1 MNIVKSVAVAATLAA
16 GSLTAPVVWAD
27 SHTKG
32 PGFVSVVA
40 SELKWADAPSVGPGA
55 QIAVLEGDLKAAVPI
70 TFRLKVPP
78 NLKVGVH
85 THPVFERVTVLSGTF
100 YFATGD
106 KFDSAK
112 TKAYKAGDAV
122 MIPAGMPMYVETKK
136 EGAVVQIHGTG
147 PWGISFL
154 DPKDAPGKK

>member
-1 MNIVKSVAVAATLAA
+1 MNIVKGVAIAVTLAT

-27 SHTKG
+27 SHNKA
-32 PGFVSVVA
+32 PGFISVVA
-40 SELKWADAPSVGPGA
+40 SELKWADAPSVGPGV
-55 QIAVLEGDLKAAVPI
+55 QIALIEGDLKAAVPI

-78 NLKVGVH
+78 NFKVGVH
-85 THPVFERVTVLSGTF
+85 THPVFEHVTVLSGTF

-122 MIPAGMPMYVETKK
+122 MIPPGMPMYAETKK
-136 EGAVVQIHGTG
+136 EGAIVQIHGTG
-147 PWGISFL
+147 PWGISYL